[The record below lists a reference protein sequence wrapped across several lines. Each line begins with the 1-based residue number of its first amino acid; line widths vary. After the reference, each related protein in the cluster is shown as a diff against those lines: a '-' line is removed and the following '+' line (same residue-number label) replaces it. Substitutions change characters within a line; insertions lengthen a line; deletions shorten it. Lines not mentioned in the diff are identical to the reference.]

1 MGLAGNVIV
10 LVVITMLSRR
20 LTHRDFIYMFSD
32 LLSLPHSHVIR
43 GPSLFINWSGQ
54 RIWTRRLIARVI
66 DVACNPNRTIHK
78 GIGAIA
84 GINDTPVQSLRVR
97 IR

>member
-1 MGLAGNVIV
+1 
-10 LVVITMLSRR
+10 MLSRR
-20 LTHRDFIYMFSD
+20 LTHRDCVYMFSD

-54 RIWTRRLIARVI
+54 RIWTRRLIVRVN
-66 DVACNPNRTIHK
+66 DMACNPNRTIYK
-78 GIGAIA
+78 GIGVIA
-84 GINDTPVQSLRVR
+84 GINDKPVLSLRVR